1 MLIDWLHF
9 GDMQMRVSVQLSFSY
24 VSMGGET
31 ARDQMRSNLAGAAAV
46 NWLRSCKTAITNA
59 YPDET
64 AAIVTAFW
72 KPIERMNGQALIRS
86 TSMGT
91 NSLGKRWHDQL
102 ETAAKTGTATF
113 LKHKARQVSTRSI
126 LPSDWINDW
135 LVLLLSR
142 YMHRVN
148 NEHNLRVAFRQ
159 HKLRVATAA

>member
-91 NSLGKRWHDQL
+91 NSLGKR
-102 ETAAKTGTATF
+102 
-113 LKHKARQVSTRSI
+113 
-126 LPSDWINDW
+126 
-135 LVLLLSR
+135 
-142 YMHRVN
+142 
-148 NEHNLRVAFRQ
+148 
-159 HKLRVATAA
+159 